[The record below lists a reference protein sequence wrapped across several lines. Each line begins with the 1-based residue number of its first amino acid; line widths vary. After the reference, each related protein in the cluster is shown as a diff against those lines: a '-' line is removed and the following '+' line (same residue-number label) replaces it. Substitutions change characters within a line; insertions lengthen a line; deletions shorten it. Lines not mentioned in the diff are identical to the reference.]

1 MIFLSKA
8 QAEKLKKHKE
18 TQKNKKQDTLSKHK
32 KYKKE
37 EQKLVKA
44 CIDYLRY
51 KGFLVL
57 RNNSGRIF
65 INNNGKIRAVR
76 SGMAGSADII
86 ACSPDG
92 RFFAIECKS
101 KNGRLTESQKEFLQK
116 VSDLGGVALV
126 VRNIGQLPQPE
137 GRGLLRKE

>member
-1 MIFLSKA
+1 LIFLSKT
-8 QAEKLKKHKE
+8 QANKLKKHKE
-18 TQKNKKQDTLSKHK
+18 TIQKNKKQTILPKCK

-44 CIDYLRY
+44 CMDYLRY

-65 INNNGKIRAVR
+65 INDNGKVRAIRA
-76 SGMAGSADII
+76 GMAGSSDII

-101 KNGRLTESQKEFLQK
+101 KKGRLTENQKKFLQK
-116 VSDLGGVALV
+116 VLELGGVALV
-126 VRNIGQLPQPE
+126 VRNIDELIGYCELYI
-137 GRGLLRKE
+137 

>member
-1 MIFLSKA
+1 LIFLSKT
-8 QAEKLKKHKE
+8 QVEKLKKHKE
-18 TQKNKKQDTLSKHK
+18 TQKNKKQNTLSKHK

-44 CIDYLRY
+44 CMDYLRC

-65 INNNGKIRAVR
+65 INDNGKIRAIR
-76 SGMAGSADII
+76 AGMAGSSDII

-101 KNGRLTESQKEFLQK
+101 KKGRLTENQKEFLRK
-116 VSDLGGVALV
+116 VSELGGVALV
-126 VRNIGQLPQPE
+126 VRNIDELIGYCELHI
-137 GRGLLRKE
+137 

>member
-1 MIFLSKA
+1 LIFLSKT
-8 QAEKLKKHKE
+8 QVEKLKKHKE
-18 TQKNKKQDTLSKHK
+18 TQKNKKQNTLSKHK

-44 CIDYLRY
+44 CMDYLRY

-65 INNNGKIRAVR
+65 INDNGKIRAIR
-76 SGMAGSADII
+76 AGMAGSSDII
-86 ACSPDG
+86 ACSSDG

-101 KNGRLTESQKEFLQK
+101 KKGRLTENQKKFLQK
-116 VSDLGGVALV
+116 VLELGGVALV
-126 VRNIGQLPQPE
+126 VKNIDELIGYCE
-137 GRGLLRKE
+137 MHI

>member
-1 MIFLSKA
+1 LIFLSKI

-18 TQKNKKQDTLSKHK
+18 TQKNKKQNTLPKHK

-57 RNNSGRIF
+57 RNNSGMIF
-65 INNNGKIRAVR
+65 INDNGKIRSIRA
-76 SGMAGSADII
+76 GMAGSADII
-86 ACSPDG
+86 ACSPGG

-101 KNGRLTESQKEFLQK
+101 KTGKLTESQKEFLQK
-116 VSDLGGVALV
+116 VSELGGVALV
-126 VRNIGQLPQPE
+126 VRNIDELIGYCELHI
-137 GRGLLRKE
+137 

>member
-1 MIFLSKA
+1 MIFLSKT
-8 QAEKLKKHKE
+8 QVEKLKKQKE
-18 TQKNKKQDTLSKHK
+18 TIQKNKKQNTLSRHK

-65 INNNGKIRAVR
+65 IYDNGKIRAIR
-76 SGMAGSADII
+76 AGMAGSSDII

-116 VSDLGGVALV
+116 VSELGGVALV
-126 VRNIGQLPQPE
+126 VRNIDELIGYCE
-137 GRGLLRKE
+137 MHI